1 MKLKI
6 KRELLLENLNKVS
19 KAISTKNLIPSLSG
33 IKFDLTKEGLT
44 LTASNNDLTI
54 QKFIEIKDENMNVQE
69 EGIIIIQGKEIL
81 DIVRVIPEEEINIEV
96 IDELKVLIYTDDEKI
111 KYDLNVINKSE
122 YPNVNLEKSD
132 NYITISSEEL
142 LNIVKEKNTVESKS

>member
-44 LTASNNDLTI
+44 LTA
-54 QKFIEIKDENMNVQE
+54 F
-69 EGIIIIQGKEIL
+69 
-81 DIVRVIPEEEINIEV
+81 
-96 IDELKVLIYTDDEKI
+96 
-111 KYDLNVINKSE
+111 NKC
-122 YPNVNLEKSD
+122 KW
-132 NYITISSEEL
+132 
-142 LNIVKEKNTVESKS
+142 

>member
-69 EGIIIIQGKEIL
+69 EGIIIIQG
-81 DIVRVIPEEEINIEV
+81 
-96 IDELKVLIYTDDEKI
+96 
-111 KYDLNVINKSE
+111 
-122 YPNVNLEKSD
+122 
-132 NYITISSEEL
+132 
-142 LNIVKEKNTVESKS
+142 

>member
-1 MKLKI
+1 MDI
-6 KRELLLENLNKVS
+6 LENLNKVS

-81 DIVRVIPEEEINIEV
+81 DIVRVIPEEEININEIYPYV
-96 IDELKVLIYTDDEKI
+96 ISYVRG
-111 KYDLNVINKSE
+111 KS
-122 YPNVNLEKSD
+122 KC
-132 NYITISSEEL
+132 SSCKDKEE
-142 LNIVKEKNTVESKS
+142 

>member
-54 QKFIEIKDENMNVQE
+54 QKFIEIKDENKIHNLTKLGFVMEHEQCIND
-69 EGIIIIQGKEIL
+69 ISNFMINCKKCKEL
-81 DIVRVIPEEEINIEV
+81 Q
-96 IDELKVLIYTDDEKI
+96 
-111 KYDLNVINKSE
+111 
-122 YPNVNLEKSD
+122 
-132 NYITISSEEL
+132 
-142 LNIVKEKNTVESKS
+142 